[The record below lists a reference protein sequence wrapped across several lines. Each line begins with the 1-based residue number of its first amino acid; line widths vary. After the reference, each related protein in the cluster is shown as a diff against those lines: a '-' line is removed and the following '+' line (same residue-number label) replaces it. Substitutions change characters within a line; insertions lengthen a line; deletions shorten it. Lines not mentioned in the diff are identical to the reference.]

1 MQMGACR
8 GDVVGRCNPV
18 QTAPWRALMV
28 CFVAVGCLACAPATY
43 AADVRHDRQHLRQ
56 SPQQQALK
64 PSDATTLA
72 QPQEDRV
79 AATTLAQPQEDR
91 VAASVLCFGT
101 RLVGDGLDLFASV
114 SDGVDAR
121 VDRPDKTPLG
131 APVVRGLPSHALFVV
146 VRHDASSHS
155 ALIRYCTLG
164 RNAHATTRPPQIH
177 SHHRVHLS

>member
-1 MQMGACR
+1 MNWRESMQMGACR

-18 QTAPWRALMV
+18 QTAPRRALMV
-28 CFVAVGCLACAPATY
+28 CFVAVGCLACAPATS
-43 AADVRHDRQHLRQ
+43 AADVRHDRQHLRR

-64 PSDATTLA
+64 PSD
-72 QPQEDRV
+72 
-79 AATTLAQPQEDR
+79 ATTLAQPQEDR

-146 VRHDASSHS
+146 IRHDASSHS
-155 ALIRYCTLG
+155 ALIRYSTLG

-177 SHHRVHLS
+177 SHHRVHRS